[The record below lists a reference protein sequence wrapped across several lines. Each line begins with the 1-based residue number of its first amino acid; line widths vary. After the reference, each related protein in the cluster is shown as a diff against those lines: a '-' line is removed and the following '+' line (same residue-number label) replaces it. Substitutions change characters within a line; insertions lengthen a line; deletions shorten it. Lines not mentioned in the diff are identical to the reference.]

1 MLVDVEVLQGH
12 ERENVSVRPH
22 ADIDRPAK
30 PGLIAARRG
39 PLQTAGMRP
48 ETRYARSGELD
59 IAYQTVGDGPLDV
72 ALVDQW
78 FSNVDAQW
86 ELPPLASL
94 LGRVASF
101 SRLIVLDKRGT
112 GLSDP
117 VPLGGFPTL
126 EEWMDDIRAVLD
138 AVGSERTALL
148 SGVGASYLT
157 ILFAATYPERT
168 SALVLVD
175 GYARLLGADDYFPAF
190 RREFPTEEAERI
202 RAAWGTGILLRIL
215 APKDAENATLL
226 RAYAAYERQSASP
239 GTAAA
244 MLRMLYAGDVRKVLP
259 VIRVPTL
266 VIGHADSARIPV
278 EHSRFLAEHIP
289 GARYTELPG
298 DENLLWAGDQ
308 YAVLAEV
315 QEFLTGM
322 RPPQEPNRVLA
333 TVLFTDIVDSTG
345 RAAEL
350 GDRRWRAL
358 LAAHDQA
365 ARLEIKRHRGREIK
379 STGDGFLVVFDGPAR
394 AVHCA
399 AAIRDT
405 VEGLGL
411 EVRSGLHTGE
421 VEFADTDVRGIAV
434 NIGARVAAMGRAG
447 EVLVSSTVKD
457 LVFGS
462 GIRFEDRGMHEL
474 KGVPDEW
481 RIFSALP

>member
-1 MLVDVEVLQGH
+1 
-12 ERENVSVRPH
+12 
-22 ADIDRPAK
+22 
-30 PGLIAARRG
+30 
-39 PLQTAGMRP
+39 MRP

-59 IAYQTVGDGPLDV
+59 IAYQTVGDGPIDV

-86 ELPPLASL
+86 ELSPLARL
-94 LGRVASF
+94 LDRLASS

-117 VPLGGFPTL
+117 IPQGGFPTL

-175 GYARLLGADDYFPAF
+175 AYARLLGADDYFPAF
-190 RREFPTEEAERI
+190 RRHFPTEEA
-202 RAAWGTGILLRIL
+202 LRIL
-215 APKDAENATLL
+215 APKDSEDAALL
-226 RAYAAYERQSASP
+226 RAYAAYERLSASP

-259 VIRVPTL
+259 AIRVPTL
-266 VIGHADSARIPV
+266 VIGHADSARIPIQ
-278 EHSRFLAEHIP
+278 HSRFLAEHIR
-289 GARYTELPG
+289 GARYIELPG

-308 YAVLAEV
+308 DAVLAEV

-322 RPPQEPNRVLA
+322 RPAQEPDRVLA
-333 TVLFTDIVDSTG
+333 TVLFTDIVDSTS

-350 GDRRWRAL
+350 GDKRWRAL

-365 ARLEIKRHRGREIK
+365 VRLEIERHGAREIK
-379 STGDGFLVVFDGPAR
+379 STGDGFLAVFDGPAR

-399 AAIRDT
+399 AAIRDA
-405 VEGLGL
+405 VRGLGL

-421 VEFADTDVRGIAV
+421 VELADTDVRGIAV
-434 NIGARVAAMGRAG
+434 HIGARVAAMARAG

-481 RIFSALP
+481 RIYTSLA